1 MVTKVD
7 RQDTN
12 PVTKCAYLKEV
23 LIYHVQKLI
32 DGLPFML
39 KGYARAKWI
48 VLGKFGKPVIVEN
61 AHIRCTT
68 SSLVIKG
75 SIPILYIISK
85 KKLSL
90 IVQALDTMKKVGEIN
105 GYVRMTL
112 VDKLS
117 DIRVDLVRLDDDW
130 QD

>member
-1 MVTKVD
+1 MCISEGSFNLPCPEINRWST
-7 RQDTN
+7 
-12 PVTKCAYLKEV
+12 
-23 LIYHVQKLI
+23 IYVR
-32 DGLPFML
+32 GLCQ
-39 KGYARAKWI
+39 AKWI

-90 IVQALDTMKKVGEIN
+90 SVQALDTMKKVGEIN